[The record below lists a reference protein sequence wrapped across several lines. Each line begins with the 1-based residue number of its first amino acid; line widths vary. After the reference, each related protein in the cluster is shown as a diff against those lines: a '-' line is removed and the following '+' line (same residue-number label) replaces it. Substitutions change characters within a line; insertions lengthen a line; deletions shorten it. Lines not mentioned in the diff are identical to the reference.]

1 MTDQSLDLT
10 EVTVEFDEET
20 LEQLDELAFRDHR
33 EHREAAVRELLD
45 QWLKERATERGPGWT
60 E

>member
-1 MTDQSLDLT
+1 MTDRSSDLT

-20 LEQLDELAFRDHR
+20 LEDVDKLAFRNHR
-33 EHREAAVRELLD
+33 ENREAAVRELLD
-45 QWLKERATERGPGWT
+45 RWLKTRAEDGDGR

>member
-1 MTDQSLDLT
+1 MTDRSLGMT
-10 EVTVEFDEET
+10 EVTVEFDEAV
-20 LEQLDELAFRDHR
+20 LEQVDELAFREHR

-45 QWLKERATERGPGWT
+45 QWLKARTEDGDGA

>member
-20 LEQLDELAFRDHR
+20 LEQLEELAFRDHR
-33 EHREAAVRELLD
+33 ENREAAVRELLD
-45 QWLKERATERGPGWT
+45 RWLKERE

>member
-1 MTDQSLDLT
+1 MTDRSPELT

-20 LEQLDELAFRDHR
+20 LEDVDKLAFRNHR
-33 EHREAAVRELLD
+33 ENREAAVRELLD
-45 QWLKERATERGPGWT
+45 RWLKTRAEDGDGR

>member
-1 MTDQSLDLT
+1 MTDRSLDLA
-10 EVTVEFDEET
+10 EVTVELDEET
-20 LEQLDELAFRDHR
+20 LEAVDRLAFRDHR

-45 QWLKERATERGPGWT
+45 QWLKERARERGPGET

>member
-10 EVTVEFDEET
+10 EVTVEFDEEI
-20 LEQLDELAFRDHR
+20 LEQIDELAFRDHR

-45 QWLKERATERGPGWT
+45 QWLKERAEGDGS
-60 E
+60 